1 MGNRSLERLG
11 AASGLA
17 FVVLSLLSAFIYPQQ
32 PASDSSASTT
42 LAWVHDHRVA
52 LQAGMIVALFAAG
65 VLVWFAAYLRATLV
79 RQEEAD
85 GEVLGA
91 VVFGGGIALAVIS
104 ALAALP
110 TALMAFMDSQPA
122 GISDAGIVRMLGD
135 LNTVLFSAASVMTA
149 VFLAALGLAMVR
161 RELGAPWLGWLALVV
176 AVVNGVAVWI
186 EVTFSSY
193 HGKAWNA
200 VGWGAFIGFLAV
212 VLITSVSRL
221 ARPRAVATPAPSI
234 AVS

>member
-32 PASDSSASTT
+32 PASDSSATTT
-42 LAWVHDHRVA
+42 LAWVHDHRMA

-65 VLVWFAAYLRATLV
+65 VLVWFAAYLRVTIT
-79 RQEEAD
+79 RRED
-85 GEVLGA
+85 GHGEMLGA

-110 TALMAFMDSQPA
+110 TALLAFMDSQKA

-149 VFLAALGLAMVR
+149 VFLAAIGLALID
-161 RELGAPWLGWLALVV
+161 RELGVPWLGWVALVV
-176 AVVNGVAVWI
+176 AALNGVAVWI

-212 VLITSVSRL
+212 VLITSVVRL
-221 ARPRAVATPAPSI
+221 TRRDAVAARTPQV

>member
-32 PASDSSASTT
+32 PRSDAPASVT

-65 VLVWFAAYLRATLV
+65 VFLWFVGYLRVSLAK
-79 RQEEAD
+79 QED
-85 GEVLGA
+85 GEGEMLA
-91 VVFGGGIALAVIS
+91 TVVFGGGIAVAVVG

-110 TALMAFMDSQPA
+110 TALLAFMDAQPA
-122 GISDAGIVRMLGD
+122 GISDAGVVRMLGD
-135 LNTVLFSAASVMTA
+135 LNTVLFSASSVMTA
-149 VFLAALGLAMVR
+149 AFLAALAIAMLRDELA
-161 RELGAPWLGWLALVV
+161 ASWLGWLTVLVV
-176 AVVNGVAVWI
+176 LCNGVAVWVG
-186 EVTFSSY
+186 VTFSSY
-193 HGKAWNA
+193 HGKGWNA

-212 VLITSVSRL
+212 VLLTSISRL
-221 ARPRAVATPAPSI
+221 TRPGTMATTAPSV
-234 AVS
+234 AVP